1 MPLSWKSQRCAY
13 LPRFCKVEHTGITGV
28 YIFSTPLLSPD
39 LWIIYFSSP
48 FVLVSLLAQKVF
60 LASRPWKYLLYFFC
74 ACVCGVFPPRC
85 GNSFLFKAGGE
96 AKQPGPV
103 SQTKK
108 THTLGKKK
116 SRFFLCVTQCV
127 MMIIPMM
134 SIYISSWP
142 LVLLHYRVSVTKTGS
157 ARCFWDGRVRL
168 AGCYSDSLSLWP
180 TIACFDLQQSVD
192 SSFAASR

>member
-1 MPLSWKSQRCAY
+1 MNHLFFVS
-13 LPRFCKVEHTGITGV
+13 FCFGQSVSAKG
-28 YIFSTPLLSPD
+28 IFSLASVK
-39 LWIIYFSSP
+39 IP
-48 FVLVSLLAQKVF
+48 FV
-60 LASRPWKYLLYFFC
+60 FFC
-74 ACVCGVFPPRC
+74 ACVCGVFLPRC

>member
-13 LPRFCKVEHTGITGV
+13 LPCFCKVEHTGITGV

-60 LASRPWKYLLYFFC
+60 LASRPWKYLLYFF
-74 ACVCGVFPPRC
+74 VRVFVEFSPLAVEILF
-85 GNSFLFKAGGE
+85 FL
-96 AKQPGPV
+96 KQAARLS
-103 SQTKK
+103 SQGQYHKQKK
-108 THTLGKKK
+108 HTPWEKKK

>member
-13 LPRFCKVEHTGITGV
+13 LPCFCKVEQTGITGV

-60 LASRPWKYLLYFFC
+60 LASRPWKYLLYFF
-74 ACVCGVFPPRC
+74 VRVFVEFPPPRC

-108 THTLGKKK
+108 THTLEKK